1 MLKIEHVSKVYR
13 KGAAAVTAAENICLE
28 LEAGDFAVIHGPS
41 GSGKSTLLLMAGGM
55 LEPDS
60 GSVLFGEDDIYKWP
74 GRKRNLHRKQAV
86 GFIFQRFHLLPYL
99 SVADNIRVPLA
110 LQGRGR
116 EEIAVEEVARRLK
129 VEHRL
134 EHQPAELSVGEQQ
147 RVAVARAIIGDK
159 RVILADEPTGN
170 LDEENV
176 RVVGDVLKQ
185 ESESGRIV
193 ALVTH
198 NTSLRGLGN
207 RSFRLDAAK
216 LTEESSGQ

>member
-1 MLKIEHVSKVYR
+1 MLKIEHVSKVYQ
-13 KGAAAVTAAENICLE
+13 KGATAVTAAEDICLE
-28 LEAGDFAVIHGPS
+28 LDAGDFAVIHGPS
-41 GSGKSTLLLMAGGM
+41 GSGKSTLLLIAGGM

-74 GRKRNLHRKQAV
+74 GRKRNMYRKRAI

-99 SVADNIRVPLA
+99 TVGDNIRVPLA

-116 EEIAVEEVARRLK
+116 EHKAIEEVARRLK
-129 VEHRL
+129 IEHRL
-134 EHQPAELSVGEQQ
+134 EHHPAELSVGEQQ
-147 RVAVARAIIGDK
+147 RVAVARALIGDK

-176 RVVGDVLKQ
+176 HIVGDVLKQ
-185 ESESGRIV
+185 ESEAGRIV

-198 NTSLRGLGN
+198 NTSMRGLGN

-216 LTEESSGQ
+216 LTEEFSSQ